1 MQKIALVD
9 CNNFYVSCERVF
21 DVALW
26 QRPVV
31 ILSNNDGCII
41 SRSNEAKALG
51 IKMAAPLFKVR
62 HLCKTRGVKV
72 LSSNYALYGDMS
84 ARVMSLLRE
93 YAPQIEIYSIDEAF
107 IDLTQHI
114 GLQNSEV
121 VGEQVVELIEKNTG
135 MPVAV
140 GIGPTKTLAKIAN
153 HIAKKYKKSRVFDI
167 SDINMRERVLRFI
180 DVGDIWGIGRSW
192 AHKLHSL
199 GVKSGWDLYSCDGS
213 FIRSHLG
220 VVGQRIQQELQG
232 IVAVDFT
239 AIGGSDDSFSH
250 GEFIQ
255 GEQGYERQ
263 NITSS
268 RSFGNPVESY
278 ADMQQALTT
287 YCMTACEKLRKQ
299 NGVANAV
306 YVYLT
311 TNKHKTDDKQYK
323 NGFSLGLLEPTSNS
337 SQIITTAKWCLEKI
351 FKKGYKYKK
360 VGVILL
366 DIMPAEIKQYDLFE
380 TDSFNYTGTDLIL
393 DRVNKRFG
401 KGSLF
406 MAAQGV
412 ERKWS
417 MRQSYKSPAYTT
429 CWDDLLIVN

>member
-21 DVALW
+21 DIALW

-31 ILSNNDGCII
+31 VLSNNDGCII

-51 IKMAAPLFKVR
+51 IKMAVPLFKVR
-62 HLCKTRGVKV
+62 HLCKTRGVKI
-72 LSSNYALYGDMS
+72 LSSNYTLYGDMS
-84 ARVMSLLRE
+84 ARVMSSLRE

-107 IDLTQHI
+107 IDVTQHI
-114 GLQNSEV
+114 GLQSSKV
-121 VGEQVVELIEKNTG
+121 VGGQIVELIEKNTG

-167 SDINMRERVLRFI
+167 SDMDMRERVLRFI

-192 AHKLHSL
+192 AYKLKSL
-199 GVKSGWDLYSCDGS
+199 GINKGWDLYSCDSS
-213 FIRSHLG
+213 FIRQHLG

-232 IVAVDFT
+232 IIAVDFN
-239 AIGGSDDSFSH
+239 AEGSDDSFSH
-250 GEFIQ
+250 GELIQ
-255 GEQGYERQ
+255 GGQGCERQ

-268 RSFGNPVESY
+268 RSFGEPVETY
-278 ADMQQALTT
+278 VDMQQALAT

-311 TNKHKTDDKQYK
+311 TNRHKADDKQYK
-323 NGFSLGLLEPTSNS
+323 NGFSLGLVEPTSNS
-337 SQIITTAKWCLEKI
+337 SQIIATAKDCLKKI

-366 DIMPAEIKQYDLFE
+366 DIMPAEIKQYDMFE
-380 TDSFNYTGTDLIL
+380 SYNLKYKNVGSIL
-393 DRVNKRFG
+393 DKVNQRFG
-401 KGSLF
+401 KDSLF
-406 MAAQGV
+406 MATQGI
-412 ERKWS
+412 ERRWS
-417 MRQSYKSPAYTT
+417 MRQSHKSPAYTT
-429 CWDDLLIVN
+429 CWDDLVVVN

>member
-21 DVALW
+21 DIALW

-31 ILSNNDGCII
+31 VLSNNDGCII
-41 SRSNEAKALG
+41 SRSNEAKSLG

-62 HLCKTRGVKV
+62 RLCKANGVRV

-84 ARVMSLLRE
+84 ARIMSLLRE

-107 IDLTQHI
+107 IDLTQHV
-114 GLQNSEV
+114 GLQSSEK
-121 VGEQVVELIEKNTG
+121 VGGQIVELIEKNTG

-153 HIAKKYKKSRVFDI
+153 HIAKKYKKNRVFDI
-167 SDINMRERVLRFI
+167 SDMDMRERVLRFI

-199 GVKSGWDLYSCDGS
+199 GVKNGWDLYSCDGS
-213 FIRSHLG
+213 FIRLHLG

-239 AIGGSDDSFSH
+239 TEGSDDSFSH
-250 GEFIQ
+250 GGLVQ
-255 GEQGYERQ
+255 GGQGYERQ

-278 ADMQQALTT
+278 EDMQQALTT

-306 YVYLT
+306 YVYLA
-311 TNKHKTDDKQYK
+311 TNKHKADNKQYK
-323 NGFSLGLLEPTSNS
+323 NGFSSGLLEPTSDS
-337 SQIITTAKWCLEKI
+337 SRVIATAKSCLEKI
-351 FKKGYKYKK
+351 FKKGCKYKK
-360 VGVILL
+360 VGVMLL

-380 TDSFNYTGTDLIL
+380 KDNLKYKSTGLIL
-393 DRVNKRFG
+393 DRVNQRFG
-401 KGSLF
+401 KGSIF

-429 CWDDLLIVN
+429 CWDDLLVVN